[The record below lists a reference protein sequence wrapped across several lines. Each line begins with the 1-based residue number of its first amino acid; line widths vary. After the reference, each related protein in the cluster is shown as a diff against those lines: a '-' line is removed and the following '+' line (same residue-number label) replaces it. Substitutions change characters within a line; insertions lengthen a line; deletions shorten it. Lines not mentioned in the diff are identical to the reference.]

1 MDQLGLDSTILD
13 RSKLDWTELDWAG
26 RDWSALYNS
35 GLDWTEPEF
44 KRRELPLSCSVIDH
58 KWCKNVIWTKKL
70 NTRRNRVCHGCPYH
84 ILMSSVIYN
93 WTNHN
98 FKLRPRAA
106 RTDYF
111 KFSFFNRFVDDWNS
125 LTKFA
130 MSASSWIPLELD
142 CWIIFVR
149 SFILLSRNE
158 IYSDFT
164 FCLLFSC
171 CPVSSFLYNIQLF
184 IWALESSFY
193 AGIQFPPITF
203 LYLLYFY
210 MVIKI

>member
-26 RDWSALYNS
+26 RDWSTLYNS
-35 GLDWTEPEF
+35 GLDWTEPEC

-58 KWCKNVIWTKKL
+58 KWCKNVIKTKKL
-70 NTRRNRVCHGCPYH
+70 NTRRNRVCHRCPYH

-93 WTNHN
+93 WTNHD

-125 LTKFA
+125 LSKFV

-142 CWIIFVR
+142 YWIIFVR

-171 CPVSSFLYNIQLF
+171 FSSFLFLIQRIVIYISLG
-184 IWALESSFY
+184 E
-193 AGIQFPPITF
+193 QF
-203 LYLLYFY
+203 LYGNSVSPYCFPLPTVLLYGN
-210 MVIKI
+210 

>member
-35 GLDWTEPEF
+35 GLDWTEPEC

-58 KWCKNVIWTKKL
+58 KWCKNVIRTKKL

-93 WTNHN
+93 WTNHD

-125 LTKFA
+125 LTKFV

-142 CWIIFVR
+142 YWIIFVR

-164 FCLLFSC
+164 FCLLFRC
-171 CPVSSFLYNIQLF
+171 FSSFLFLIQRIVIYISLG
-184 IWALESSFY
+184 E
-193 AGIQFPPITF
+193 QF
-203 LYLLYFY
+203 LYGNSVSPYCFPLPTVLLYGN
-210 MVIKI
+210 

>member
-26 RDWSALYNS
+26 RDWSTLYNS
-35 GLDWTEPEF
+35 GLDWTEPEC

-93 WTNHN
+93 WTNHD

-125 LTKFA
+125 LSKFV

-142 CWIIFVR
+142 YWIIFVR

-171 CPVSSFLYNIQLF
+171 FSSFLFLIQRIVIYISLG
-184 IWALESSFY
+184 E
-193 AGIQFPPITF
+193 QF
-203 LYLLYFY
+203 LYGNSVSPYCFPLPTVLLYGN
-210 MVIKI
+210 

>member
-35 GLDWTEPEF
+35 GLDWTEPECE
-44 KRRELPLSCSVIDH
+44 RRELPLSCSVIDH

-93 WTNHN
+93 WTNHD

-125 LTKFA
+125 LTKFV
-130 MSASSWIPLELD
+130 MSASSWIPLDLVY
-142 CWIIFVR
+142 WIIFVR

-171 CPVSSFLYNIQLF
+171 FSSFLFLIQRIVIYISLG
-184 IWALESSFY
+184 E
-193 AGIQFPPITF
+193 QF
-203 LYLLYFY
+203 LYGNSVSPYCFPLPTVLLYGN
-210 MVIKI
+210 

>member
-35 GLDWTEPEF
+35 GLDWTEPEC

-93 WTNHN
+93 WTNHD

-125 LTKFA
+125 LSKFV

-142 CWIIFVR
+142 YWIIFVR

-164 FCLLFSC
+164 FCLVVSL
-171 CPVSSFLYNIQLF
+171 VSSFLYN
-184 IWALESSFY
+184 
-193 AGIQFPPITF
+193 
-203 LYLLYFY
+203 
-210 MVIKI
+210 V